1 MKGSKKMSEARKLE
15 NKTAIITGAAMGM
28 GAAIADVFAG
38 YGAKLC
44 MVDLSDKVEEKAQE
58 IREKFGAE
66 VITFKGNVTK
76 PEDLLEAARLTR
88 EKFGRID
95 VAACNAGVCRLGDF
109 LEMTDETRDFHI
121 DINIKG
127 VWNTCKAVIP
137 YMLSQGGGNIVI
149 ASSVTGDIV
158 ADPGESAYAL
168 TKAALVGLTKALA
181 IEFAPKNIRVNCTQ
195 LGYARTPMAESIAL
209 QSCPEDPE
217 SALTDMAKGIPVKR
231 LADPHEV
238 GELFAFLA
246 SDESSYITGSQFVI
260 DGAATIRESNMG
272 V

>member
-1 MKGSKKMSEARKLE
+1 MEGKLY
-15 NKTAIITGAAMGM
+15 NKVAIVTGAAMGM
-28 GAAIADVFAG
+28 GAAIADVYAK

-44 MVDLSDKVEEKAQE
+44 LIDLSDKVEEKAKE
-58 IREKFGAE
+58 VREKYGTE
-66 VITFKGNVTK
+66 VITCKGNVTSH
-76 PEDLLEAARLTR
+76 EDLEKAAKLT
-88 EKFGRID
+88 KDTFGRID
-95 VAACNAGVCRLGDF
+95 VAACNAGVCRLEDF
-109 LEMTDETRDFHI
+109 LTMSDATRDFHI

-127 VWNTCKAVIP
+127 VWNTCQAIIP
-137 YMLSQGGGNIVI
+137 YMVEQGGGNVVI

-168 TKAALVGLTKALA
+168 SKAALVGLTKALA

-195 LGYARTPMAESIAL
+195 LGYARTPMAESIAK

-217 SALTDMAKGIPVKR
+217 SSLRDMAKGIPVKR

-246 SDESSYITGSQFVI
+246 SEESSYITGSQFVI